1 MNEENSITNNESNM
15 LDEINGSLLSPETT
29 LKVIDTTDLW
39 MLAKMAGD
47 IAVDRIWKVL
57 YRSGYNPIPF
67 DRLGFSFDYKGYN
80 CLYLPASKGSKT
92 IRFAIPKISSRLI
105 LGDKISDMV
114 NRANSLATES
124 KFTIME
130 DEVWLIYEH
139 YYTAEEDIPALVRH
153 ILENLKKGMEIFHR
167 LN

>member
-1 MNEENSITNNESNM
+1 M

-29 LKVIDTTDLW
+29 LKVTDTTDLW
-39 MLAKMAGD
+39 MLAKMVGD
-47 IAVDRIWKVL
+47 IAGDRIWEVL
-57 YRSGYNPIPF
+57 YRSGCNPRPF
-67 DRLGFSFDYKGYN
+67 DRLGFSFEYEGYN
-80 CLYLPASKGSKT
+80 CLYFPASKDSC
-92 IRFAIPKISSRLI
+92 ILRFAIPKISSRLI
-105 LGDKISDMV
+105 LGDKIMDMV

-124 KFTIME
+124 KFAIMG

-153 ILENLKKGMEIFHR
+153 ILENLKKGAEIFHS